1 MSAARDGSSL
11 AGRAAIVTGS
21 STGIGAATARELAAR
36 GATVAVCSR
45 SLERAE
51 RVVAEIQRAGGE
63 ALAVAADLTEPG
75 GSEHVVEQ
83 TLNELGRL
91 DILVNNAGMPMVAES
106 TALSVDALRQTLELN
121 LVAPF
126 RCSQA
131 AARHM
136 LAAGQG
142 VIINVGSV
150 LAHAGMARRAAYA
163 AAKHGLLG
171 LTRSLSAE
179 WAAGGVR
186 VVSVDPGYVE
196 TDLMADGIRSGVV
209 DAGALTSRMPLGR
222 VARPEEIAG
231 VVAFVASDAA
241 SYLTGTGILVDGGW
255 TADVGGR

>member
-1 MSAARDGSSL
+1 VSAAGDASSL

-51 RVVAEIQRAGGE
+51 RVTAEIERAGGA
-63 ALAVAADLTEPG
+63 ALAIAADLTAPG
-75 GSEHVVEQ
+75 GSEAVVER
-83 TLNELGRL
+83 TLEALGRI

-106 TALSVDALRQTLELN
+106 TALSVDDLRQTLELN

-136 LAAGQG
+136 LAARTG
-142 VIINVGSV
+142 VIINLGSV

-171 LTRSLSAE
+171 LTRSLAAE

-186 VVSVDPGYVE
+186 VVSVDAGYVE
-196 TDLMADGIRSGVV
+196 TDLLTEGLRSGVV
-209 DAGALTSRMPLGR
+209 DAGALTSRTPLGR
-222 VARPEEIAG
+222 VARPEEIAA

-241 SYLTGTGILVDGGW
+241 SYVTGTGILVDGGW
-255 TADVGGR
+255 TADAGRT